1 MYKVH
6 VHGQTLIKKEIPSP
20 DTVEEFLYEVN
31 ALGNLGYSRDIVR
44 LHGVVVDD
52 YDEQVKGLLISYA
65 EQGALIDIIYDT
77 CKEQGIDIP
86 WMTRQRWA
94 RQIVRGLADIHESGF
109 VQGDLTLTNIVVDG
123 TGDAKIID
131 INRRGCPVGWEPPE
145 MSPLIAGHHRI
156 TMYIG
161 VKSDLYQLGM
171 VLWALAMLED
181 EPEAHGRP
189 LMLGPEINI
198 PDWYRHMT
206 EICLSADPKMRLAAS
221 SLLHMF
227 PPDTESHM
235 EPTVTA
241 DDTRSLD
248 EYSVDYPSNTHPY
261 IKTVEPSNGWQYSS
275 KSYVDTSPDMYE
287 PPYPTRGRSPP
298 RPLPS
303 DLDGYDAPSRV
314 YSSTSWAANKSVR
327 PSYSDMDEDDAP
339 DRKLVDIGLRP
350 ETPLSLGKYDVDSA
364 AYLPTDIS
372 LEDISPKRGTAPA
385 ISRKRSLGD
394 GLQMLSTPKLSRQD
408 TAIHAPIMDDTP
420 QETEPLAETI
430 EIADKS
436 VDEHQLV
443 TDTTSDAVDAQ
454 AISDMRETKA
464 TESDIDGG
472 VSLELECGTS
482 SHGLSLQS
490 EPHSDT
496 QQVAQPENK
505 TSRSGVA
512 MHGNGIE
519 VPRPIENTGTKI
531 GCDEI
536 ASSKPNAYSEYN
548 QSKEFRLG
556 DFLKDSVKPG
566 IMARPPVYSR
576 PLSLPLALAGSGAG
590 LSFDKDT
597 ITMRDKTNI
606 DDDFNALA
614 RPATVQALMVTTESH
629 I

>member
-1 MYKVH
+1 M
-6 VHGQTLIKKEIPSP
+6 
-20 DTVEEFLYEVN
+20 YEVN

-65 EQGALIDIIYDT
+65 EQGALIDVIYEN
-77 CKEQGIDIP
+77 CKEQGIGIP
-86 WMTRQRWA
+86 WTTRQRWA

-109 VQGDLTLTNIVVDG
+109 VQGDLTLTNIVVDAA
-123 TGDAKIID
+123 GDAKIID

-145 MSPLIAGHHRI
+145 MTALIEAHHRI

-181 EPEAHGRP
+181 EPETHGRP

-227 PPDTESHM
+227 PPEKESPM
-235 EPTVTA
+235 EPTASA

-248 EYSVDYPSNTHPY
+248 EYSVDYPCNTHPY
-261 IKTVEPSNGWQYSS
+261 VKMVEGSNGWQYSS
-275 KSYVDTSPDMYE
+275 KTYVDTSPDMYE
-287 PPYPTRGRSPP
+287 PPYPPRGRSPP

-327 PSYSDMDEDDAP
+327 PSYSDMGEEDAP
-339 DRKLVDIGLRP
+339 DRKLAGIGLRP

-364 AYLPTDIS
+364 AYLPTDIR
-372 LEDISPKRGTAPA
+372 LEDISPKRATATA
-385 ISRKRSLGD
+385 ISRKLSLGD

-408 TAIHAPIMDDTP
+408 TAIHAPVMDDSP
-420 QETEPLAETI
+420 PETKPSAGTTETAEQ
-430 EIADKS
+430 S
-436 VDEHQLV
+436 VDELQIV
-443 TDTTSDAVDAQ
+443 TDTVADAVQVQ
-454 AISDMRETKA
+454 AVSDTHETKA

-472 VSLELECGTS
+472 VSLELESGTS
-482 SHGLSLQS
+482 AHSLHLQS
-490 EPHSDT
+490 GLRSDAH
-496 QQVAQPENK
+496 QAAQPEDK
-505 TSRSGVA
+505 TSSQTVA
-512 MHGNGIE
+512 MHGNDIDM
-519 VPRPIENTGTKI
+519 VKPISNSGAETAG
-531 GCDEI
+531 GEI
-536 ASSKPNAYSEYN
+536 APGKPDTYFEFN

-556 DFLKDSVKPG
+556 DFLKNSGKPE
-566 IMARPPVYSR
+566 IVVRPPLYSR
-576 PLSLPLALAGSGAG
+576 PVSLPLALAGIGAG
-590 LSFDKDT
+590 LPFDNDT
-597 ITMRDKTNI
+597 ITMRDKGSI
-606 DDDFNALA
+606 DDEFNALA
-614 RPATVQALMVTTESH
+614 RPATVQALMVTTDSH